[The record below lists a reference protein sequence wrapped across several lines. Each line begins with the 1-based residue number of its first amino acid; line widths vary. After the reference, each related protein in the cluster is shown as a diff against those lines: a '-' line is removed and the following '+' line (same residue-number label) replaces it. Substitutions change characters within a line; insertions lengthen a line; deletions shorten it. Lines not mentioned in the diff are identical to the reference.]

1 MIEKLI
7 IDNDAIALEVL
18 TLQKSSYAIEA
29 EIIKSIN
36 IPLLKETIENL
47 LKCDEEFY
55 GYFIDKKL
63 VGLVSYKVVGE
74 VLDIHR
80 LAVHPQYFKRGIAK
94 ELIEYVEN
102 TVTDVK
108 KEIVSTG
115 KDNYPAIKLYEKSGF
130 KPVTDRIA
138 AKGIVITELE
148 KFR

>member
-18 TLQKSSYAIEA
+18 TLQKISYAIEA
-29 EIIKSIN
+29 EIIRSIN

-47 LKCDEEFY
+47 LKCNEEFY
-55 GYFIDKKL
+55 GYFIDGKL
-63 VGLVSYKVVGE
+63 VGIISYKVRGE

-94 ELIEYVEN
+94 DLIEYVEN
-102 TVTDVK
+102 TVSDVK

-130 KPVTDRIA
+130 KAVADRIV
-138 AKGIVITELE
+138 AKGVVITELE

>member
-94 ELIEYVEN
+94 ELIEYVDN